1 MSITVRPHSAPSARL
16 LLGIGLISAGAV
28 AVAACGSSASTGS
41 SGSAASGSSSASSP
55 SAAGSAGGS
64 TSGVTVSAKSVSGL
78 GTVLVNQKGQTLY
91 MLTSEK
97 GSKITCTASSGCLH
111 VWPETDLPS
120 GTTAAKA
127 GSGVQSSLLGTV
139 KGADGKMEV
148 TYNGWPLYTF
158 IGDSS
163 AGQAKGQALTNF
175 GGTWYVLNTAG
186 NPVTTKASSANSGGG
201 SSPSS
206 GSGGGYG
213 Y

>member
-1 MSITVRPHSAPSARL
+1 MGITIRSHSASSARL
-16 LLGIGLISAGAV
+16 LLGIGLISAGAIT
-28 AVAACGSSASTGS
+28 VAACGSSGSTGS
-41 SGSAASGSSSASSP
+41 SGSSASGASASSP
-55 SAAGSAGGS
+55 SAASNAGAS
-64 TSGVTVSAKSVSGL
+64 TSSVTISAKSVSGL

-97 GSKITCTASSGCLH
+97 GGKITCTASNGCLH
-111 VWPETDLPS
+111 AWPETDLPS
-120 GTTAAKA
+120 GTKAATA

-139 KGADGKMEV
+139 KGGAGKTEV

-163 AGQAKGQALTNF
+163 AGSAKGQGVSKF
-175 GGTWYVLNTAG
+175 GGIWYVLNAAG
-186 NPVTTKASSANSGGG
+186 NPVTMKAGSGGGSG

-206 GSGGGYG
+206 GSGGGAYG